1 MANWF
6 EGMCGR
12 VAPGLCRLSVNGAIA
27 VRTRAGY
34 RAYDV
39 DTGRL
44 TNCDSFVLDVGDD
57 YFFVVPTSKVRKGDI
72 ILSGGLPKCVV
83 ATDGDTITAI
93 NFEDATVETLLPEH
107 HLFMGG
113 TCLCGRIVSLFGRSG
128 VKGKKGVNGMMKYM
142 IFSSLL
148 KGREG
153 GLSGLAPLML
163 MGGKSDFLEGLFDEG
178 DEDDDHNDRDDRK
191 EA

>member
-27 VRTRAGY
+27 VCARAGY
-34 RAYDV
+34 RTYDV

-57 YFFVVPTSKVRKGDI
+57 YFFVVPTGKVKKDDI

-83 ATDGDTITAI
+83 AADGDTITAI

-107 HLFMGG
+107 HLFRGG
-113 TCLCGRIVSLFGRSG
+113 PCLCGRIVSLFGRGG
-128 VKGKKGVNGMMKYM
+128 VKGKKGVNGMLKYM
-142 IFSSLL
+142 ILSSLL
-148 KGREG
+148 KGKEG

-163 MGGKSDFLEGLFDEG
+163 MGGRSDFLEGLFDE
-178 DEDDDHNDRDDRK
+178 DENDDGNDRK